1 MTPNYDPFSPT
12 NGGKNDAPK
21 HAPLP
26 VLPAICTA
34 LSGVTHDGTLP
45 VLSSEGVSSQILILY
60 SFKAW
65 DKESFP
71 YNVC

>member
-26 VLPAICTA
+26 VLPATCTA

-45 VLSSEGVSSQILILY
+45 VLSMRV
-60 SFKAW
+60 
-65 DKESFP
+65 
-71 YNVC
+71 